1 MIVRMFMT
9 DDVWLVER
17 DVTQTAYTPEAAPVL
32 RVPSGASVEFR
43 AHDTRSGA
51 LLDMP
56 RAEPYDL
63 PKLDRSRGNPVS
75 GPVFV
80 EGARP
85 GDGLLVEVLSIDCE
99 PVGWCGA
106 HAGLAS
112 VPPGRVTRARGR
124 TCEVTGSGVQFGPD
138 LFVPVK
144 PMIGCIGT
152 APLAGVSTQLAGVHG
167 GNMDQSVVQAGTAV
181 LLPVFV
187 DGALLSIG
195 DVHAAQGDGELA
207 GLAVE
212 IPASV
217 TVRVSIVAGHDLSW
231 PWLRSAQGVCVMT
244 AAESFE
250 AAVALATDEGMKL
263 VEDSLALTPA
273 DALALLSITSDMR
286 VGAAWGGPQVTVRL
300 EIPAH
305 LGVAPVGLRT
315 RHP

>member
-1 MIVRMFMT
+1 MT
-9 DDVWLVER
+9 RTDVWLVDR
-17 DVTQTAYTPEAAPVL
+17 DATQTAYTPEAEPVL
-32 RVPSGASVEFR
+32 RVPSGTSVEFR
-43 AHDTRSGA
+43 THDTRSGA

-56 RAEPYDL
+56 RADPYDL
-63 PKLDRSRGNPVS
+63 PRPDRTRGNPVS

-85 GDGLLVEVLSIDCE
+85 GDGLLVEVLSIDCD

-112 VPPGRVTRARGR
+112 VPPGRVSRALGR
-124 TCEVTGSGVQFGPD
+124 TCEVTDSSVQYGQD
-138 LFVPVK
+138 LSVPLR
-144 PMIGCIGT
+144 PMLGCIGT
-152 APLAGVSTQLAGVHG
+152 APVSGVSTQLAGVHG

-187 DGALLSIG
+187 DGALVSIG
-195 DVHAAQGDGELA
+195 DVHAAQGDGELG
-207 GLAVE
+207 GLALEV
-212 IPASV
+212 PASV

-231 PWLRSAQGVCVMT
+231 PWLQSTRGVCVMT

-250 AAVALATDEGMKL
+250 AAAALATDEGMKL
-263 VEDSLALTPA
+263 LENSLALAPA

-305 LGVAPVGLRT
+305 LGVAPAGLRT
-315 RHP
+315 RQQ